1 MKKTA
6 KQIAALIGVALL
18 VLLYVLLLV
27 FAIFDFEGSD
37 VMFKACLIGTVT
49 IPVLLWIY
57 MYLYNKLVQNRDG
70 VDNENDV
77 TIHK

>member
-6 KQIAALIGVALL
+6 KQIAALIGVGLL
-18 VLLYVLLLV
+18 VLLYLLLLI

-37 VMFKACLIGTVT
+37 MMFRACLYGTVT
-49 IPVLLWIY
+49 IPILLW
-57 MYLYNKLVQNRDG
+57 LYIFLYDKLKKNRDG
-70 VDNENDV
+70 ENNKDQV

>member
-1 MKKTA
+1 MKRTA

-27 FAIFDFEGSD
+27 FALFDFEGSET
-37 VMFKACLIGTVT
+37 MFRVCLAGTVAVP
-49 IPVLLWIY
+49 ILIWIY
-57 MYLYNKLVQNRDG
+57 MYLYDKLVKNREGNGNGD
-70 VDNENDV
+70 DI

>member
-6 KQIAALIGVALL
+6 KQIVALLGVALL
-18 VLLYVLLLV
+18 VLLYVLLLI

-37 VMFKACLIGTVT
+37 VMFRACLTGTIT
-49 IPVLLWIY
+49 IPILIWIY
-57 MYLYNKLVQNRDG
+57 MYLYDKLKQNRDG
-70 VDNENDV
+70 NSNDV

>member
-6 KQIAALIGVALL
+6 KQIAALLGVGLL
-18 VLLYVLLLV
+18 VLLYILLLV
-27 FAIFDFEGSD
+27 FAIFDFEGSEIL
-37 VMFKACLIGTVT
+37 FRACLYGTIT

-57 MYLYNKLVQNRDG
+57 IYLYDRMKKNRDG
-70 VDNENDV
+70 DTKEGEV

>member
-1 MKKTA
+1 MKRTA

-27 FAIFDFEGSD
+27 FALFDFEGRELL
-37 VMFKACLIGTVT
+37 FRACLIGTVA
-49 IPVLLWIY
+49 IPILIWIY
-57 MYLYNKLVQNRDG
+57 MYLYDKLILSRDG
-70 VDNENDV
+70 SDDSDEI